1 MFVVKMKSQWHRY
14 WWPSY
19 IHGTG
24 EKSAGGKQTEI
35 PGQVYSVR
43 PAAAA
48 GSTLCKFHLPAPALI
63 PPNHPPVAPVPV
75 SPTLLVA
82 HTAKERVF
90 RFLKK
95 AACKSGDGEPQF
107 WRETGAP
114 AAAVQLLW
122 RVTQRQ
128 LGPARQLSGPR
139 LGS

>member
-1 MFVVKMKSQWHRY
+1 MFVIKMKPFLTPLQFFVTWYCS
-14 WWPSY
+14 
-19 IHGTG
+19 TG

-48 GSTLCKFHLPAPALI
+48 GSTLCKLTPALI
-63 PPNHPPVAPVPV
+63 PANHPSVVPVPAC
-75 SPTLLVA
+75 PTLSLA
-82 HTAKERVF
+82 HTAKDIVF
-90 RFLKK
+90 RILNK
-95 AACKSGDGEPQF
+95 AACKCGDGEPQF
-107 WRETGAP
+107 WRETGVP

-128 LGPARQLSGPR
+128 LVPARQLSGPR

>member
-1 MFVVKMKSQWHRY
+1 MASLLVALLLL
-14 WWPSY
+14 
-19 IHGTG
+19 HGTG